1 MAGNASDKGTK
12 KTRSRSSKELG
23 ATAETP
29 GAPNAPRPAAI
40 VRTYRHGLGDCH
52 LLTLTSATG
61 RKFRMLIDCGVILG
75 TTNAQARMSAVMK
88 DVIEESGG
96 TVDVLVA
103 THRHW
108 DHVSGFVQAADDF
121 ARLKVG
127 QVWLGWTENP
137 RDPDAAPLRKQ
148 QADALAML
156 QPAAARMHLAASAEP
171 TLLATVLEFFGAAGA
186 ATTDSAMDALRAK
199 GGATLR
205 YCDPKDAPFE
215 LSDFGARIYV
225 LGPPRDEAFLKK
237 MLPAKTDRDETYHLA
252 ADAFAA
258 SVAAAAAS
266 LGGNDEDQPFGG
278 PYRIPDVVARGMP
291 FFQARY
297 WDDEGGS
304 DGWRS
309 IDLAWMDSATQLA
322 LMLDNLVNN
331 TSLVLAVDL
340 GTAGVLLFAADA
352 QVGNWES
359 WRTQEWT
366 VGGTRV
372 VVDDLLKRTVLYK
385 VGHHGSYNATLRKGG
400 LESMSGL
407 RVALIPVDHSMAVKK
422 RWGDIPLNTLVAALE
437 QTTGAAGYVL
447 RSDAQPSAQASARG
461 ARSTDLYFEVT
472 VD

>member
-1 MAGNASDKGTK
+1 
-12 KTRSRSSKELG
+12 
-23 ATAETP
+23 
-29 GAPNAPRPAAI
+29 
-40 VRTYRHGLGDCH
+40 
-52 LLTLTSATG
+52 
-61 RKFRMLIDCGVILG
+61 
-75 TTNAQARMSAVMK
+75 MK

-266 LGGNDEDQPFGG
+266 LGGKPVLRAGFVTDNGNQ
-278 PYRIPDVVARGMP
+278 ILDVSGLSIADAVTLEKQLNNVPGVVTNGLFAIRPADVA
-291 FFQARY
+291 
-297 WDDEGGS
+297 
-304 DGWRS
+304 
-309 IDLAWMDSATQLA
+309 LLATQNGIRRL
-322 LMLDNLVNN
+322 
-331 TSLVLAVDL
+331 
-340 GTAGVLLFAADA
+340 
-352 QVGNWES
+352 
-359 WRTQEWT
+359 
-366 VGGTRV
+366 
-372 VVDDLLKRTVLYK
+372 
-385 VGHHGSYNATLRKGG
+385 
-400 LESMSGL
+400 
-407 RVALIPVDHSMAVKK
+407 
-422 RWGDIPLNTLVAALE
+422 
-437 QTTGAAGYVL
+437 
-447 RSDAQPSAQASARG
+447 
-461 ARSTDLYFEVT
+461 
-472 VD
+472 